1 MIVKSEP
8 QLATVPAPVPSAPLD
23 TDPVM
28 SLPSSTPTP
37 RPDTEPLAIPAF
49 GVCDFCDILL
59 TIAPSAKL
67 IQLTPKSHSVPTPAN
82 PNHRVALVSHQSTA
96 YCKQHDTD
104 ARLLPTARANSWPE
118 HINYAGLVLRVIDL
132 EPTLQEILSDIHES
146 EYFQTALASEPKKFT
161 AYFGE
166 LGHEAIS
173 SAIRNLLPASKVSVD
188 YAPLSYNA
196 VMDQVLV
203 PEVIVCFI
211 CEDLDISRDQASAV
225 LEESTPFG
233 LAYHS
238 DTLDRDRCVEHAR
251 ERGKGREEPAPVS
264 SPTPTPTSTPTPTRP
279 KESLTTL
286 IPLLSPHALPP
297 QLAPAAWSRSPNSDA
312 SDSGSRGPLRLL

>member
-37 RPDTEPLAIPAF
+37 RPDTEPPALPAF
-49 GVCDFCDILL
+49 GVCDFCDIPL
-59 TIAPSAKL
+59 TIARLAKL

-118 HINYAGLVLRVIDL
+118 HINYAGLVLRVINL
-132 EPTLQEILSDIHES
+132 EPTLQDILSDIHES

-161 AYFGE
+161 A
-166 LGHEAIS
+166 
-173 SAIRNLLPASKVSVD
+173 
-188 YAPLSYNA
+188 
-196 VMDQVLV
+196 
-203 PEVIVCFI
+203 
-211 CEDLDISRDQASAV
+211 
-225 LEESTPFG
+225 
-233 LAYHS
+233 
-238 DTLDRDRCVEHAR
+238 
-251 ERGKGREEPAPVS
+251 
-264 SPTPTPTSTPTPTRP
+264 
-279 KESLTTL
+279 
-286 IPLLSPHALPP
+286 
-297 QLAPAAWSRSPNSDA
+297 
-312 SDSGSRGPLRLL
+312 